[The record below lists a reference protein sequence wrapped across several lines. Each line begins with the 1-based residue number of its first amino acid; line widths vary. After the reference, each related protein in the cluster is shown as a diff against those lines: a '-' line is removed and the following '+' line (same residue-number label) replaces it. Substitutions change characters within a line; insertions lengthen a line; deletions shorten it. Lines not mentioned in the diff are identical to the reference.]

1 MLFCDLMRATVLLTG
16 ALATVLGAV
25 SVIAASAENDTTA
38 LIVAAAW
45 WLIAAIAGVYAGRS
59 NSAGEAMAR
68 TLAGARTMTSLPAES
83 PARIGFSRLWPILAF
98 GLICGG
104 LAVLFPPVAV
114 IGTGYAIGVA
124 LMMRRREA
132 AVTAI
137 EERDGVRF
145 YVEPSGAFTPLRL
158 IRTPG
163 LFRDR
168 PPAAKPPP
176 PAPAR
181 RPT

>member
-137 EERDGVRF
+137 EERDGVTF
-145 YVEPSGAFTPLRL
+145 FVE
-158 IRTPG
+158 RTSPFAPVSLVRMPG
-163 LFRDR
+163 LRREVPELFDT
-168 PPAAKPPP
+168 
-176 PAPAR
+176 PAP
-181 RPT
+181 

>member
-1 MLFCDLMRATVLLTG
+1 MLFCDLLRATVLLTG

-25 SVIAASAENDTTA
+25 SVLAASSENDTTA
-38 LIVAAAW
+38 LIVAGAW
-45 WLIAAIAGVYAGRS
+45 WLIAAILGIYAGRS

-68 TLAGARTMTSLPAES
+68 TLAGAKTMTSLPSES
-83 PARIGFSRLWPILAF
+83 PARIGFARLWPILAF
-98 GLICGG
+98 GLVCGA
-104 LAVLFPPVAV
+104 LAVVFPPVAV
-114 IGTGYAIGVA
+114 IGTGYAICVA
-124 LMMRRREA
+124 LIMRRREA

-145 YVEPSGAFTPLRL
+145 YVEPSGAFTPLKL

-163 LFRDR
+163 LYRDR

-176 PAPAR
+176 PSRA
-181 RPT
+181 